1 MNNIN
6 NNLTEKIKLNIAM
19 SEFTKNYKKIEKNNN
34 YLFLKKVAILIIS
47 TLLLIISGV
56 QAKNIINYFSNRK
69 IQYDVYSISDSI
81 ENGYAENI
89 NMDYIYSDGIGLKI
103 NSLLI
108 SDTDI
113 NIIFD
118 FKLNDKI
125 KLTSNNIEYTYILYD
140 DNNELYYLRCGTDIN
155 PLEKTNKLLNENINI
170 LHSQES
176 YSTFT
181 NNNVITSNLISSK
194 STFPKAKKLYL
205 ELYGIGFLDENENY
219 NYKKLTNSSWKIELN
234 VPEKFYLNTSY
245 NYVQET
251 INNDIVVKQAIV
263 SDTSATFNVLLN
275 SFKNNGTSNNII
287 ITVTNENEVAF
298 KTNWI
303 AFDGELK
310 NELIFKLP
318 LTKKETTNTLYLNI
332 KLNNNEYLVKLNK
345 K

>member
-6 NNLTEKIKLNIAM
+6 NNLTEEIKLNIAM

-47 TLLLIISGV
+47 TLLIIIGSV
-56 QAKNIINYFSNRK
+56 QAKNIINHFSNRK
-69 IQYDVYSISDSI
+69 IHYDIYSISNSI
-81 ENGYAENI
+81 ENGYSKNI
-89 NMDYIYSDGIGLKI
+89 DMDYIYSDGIGLKI

-113 NIIFD
+113 NIMFD

-125 KLTSNNIEYTYILYD
+125 NLTNNNIEYTYILYD
-140 DNNELYYLRCGTDIN
+140 DNNELYNLRYGTDIN
-155 PLEKTNKLLNENINI
+155 PLEKTDKNLNKNITI
-170 LHSQES
+170 MHSQET
-176 YSTFT
+176 YTTFT
-181 NNNVITSNLISSK
+181 NDNIITSNLISSK
-194 STFPKAKKLYL
+194 SPFPKAKKLYL
-205 ELYGIGFLDENENY
+205 EIYGIGYLDENY

-234 VPEKFYLNTSY
+234 VPEKLYLNTSY

-263 SDTSATFNVLLN
+263 SDTSAIFNVLLN
-275 SFKNNGTSNNII
+275 NYKNNGTSNNII

-318 LTKKETTNTLYLNI
+318 LTKREATNTLYLNI